1 MQYTPRERS
10 NAVDYSNISNISNVS
25 NTNHTIDFTQ
35 CIYRHS
41 WFKQLI
47 TKIFHKNDPDILLF
61 TSLQHYKN

>member
-1 MQYTPRERS
+1 MSYKSRERS
-10 NAVDYSNISNISNVS
+10 NAVDYSDYSDYSNV
-25 NTNHTIDFTQ
+25 TDFTH

-61 TSLQHYKN
+61 TSLHSL

>member
-10 NAVDYSNISNISNVS
+10 NAVDYSDYSDYSDYNDV
-25 NTNHTIDFTQ
+25 TNFTQ
-35 CIYRHS
+35 CSYRHS

>member
-1 MQYTPRERS
+1 MSYKSRERS
-10 NAVDYSNISNISNVS
+10 NAVDYSNYSNV
-25 NTNHTIDFTQ
+25 TDFTH

-61 TSLQHYKN
+61 TSLHSL

>member
-1 MQYTPRERS
+1 MSYKSRERS
-10 NAVDYSNISNISNVS
+10 NAVDYSDYSDYNDV
-25 NTNHTIDFTQ
+25 TDFTH

-61 TSLQHYKN
+61 TSLHSLHHYKN

>member
-10 NAVDYSNISNISNVS
+10 NAVDYSDYSNV
-25 NTNHTIDFTQ
+25 TDFTH